1 MYRPR
6 VIPVLLI
13 DADGHATKTL
23 KFRRRIDLGD
33 PVNTVSLFNSFRV
46 DELVLLDIDA
56 TRSRRTIPLSLLA
69 DIASE
74 AKMPFSVGGGIRTLE
89 DIRKILSLGAE
100 KVVLSSIAA
109 ERPEFV
115 REASA
120 KFGSSSIVVC
130 MDIKR
135 SFFGR
140 KPVVYTEGGK
150 REVKATPREFAMRME
165 EMGAGELIV
174 QSIDLDGTMSGYDRD
189 LLADISETLSV
200 PVIALGGAG
209 SLDHL
214 VDLYASTHVSAL
226 AAGSLF
232 VFQDSE
238 RGVLINYP
246 SKEKLRRFVALRD

>member
-13 DADGHATKTL
+13 DGTGHATKTL
-23 KFRRRIDLGD
+23 KFKRRLDLGD

-56 TRSRRTIPLSLLA
+56 TRSRRSISHSLLA

-89 DIRKILSLGAE
+89 DIRKVLSLGAE

-115 REASA
+115 REAAA

-130 MDIKR
+130 MDVKKT
-135 SFFGR
+135 FFG
-140 KPVVYTEGGK
+140 KTIVYVEGLK
-150 REVKATPREFAMRME
+150 RPLRASPREFALLME

-174 QSIDLDGTMSGYDRD
+174 QSIEHDGTMSGYDKP
-189 LLADISETLSV
+189 LLADISAALSV

-209 SLDHL
+209 NLDHL
-214 VDLYASTHVSAL
+214 IDLYASTHVSAL

-232 VFQDSE
+232 VFQDTE

-246 SKEKLRRFVALRD
+246 SKDKLRRFVNLRD